1 MKSYQKDL
9 FGEFQGQNIFRFTF
23 ENDLGYRLSVMN
35 YGATILEYHQIKKA
49 SLLMLF

>member
-23 ENDLGYRLSVMN
+23 ENDLCYQLWSDDPGIPNTR
-35 YGATILEYHQIKKA
+35 
-49 SLLMLF
+49 